1 MRKNED
7 ILSYEDDDIIVFNI
21 EQETYFQ
28 QFENNPFK
36 KQLPFQD
43 DDFEALKKAKKPD
56 FSFKSSLG
64 QGAFGT
70 VFLATLKKNTQEHNK
85 NNVYAIKSFFKHKM
99 IL

>member
-1 MRKNED
+1 MTISLFLISNKKLTFSN
-7 ILSYEDDDIIVFNI
+7 LK
-21 EQETYFQ
+21 
-28 QFENNPFK
+28 NNPFK

-85 NNVYAIKSFFKHKM
+85 NNMVHHIQIKMLAWNFR
-99 IL
+99 LWATNAEQ